1 MRGQKSGLCQAT
13 GAQIIRKHHKQI
25 GRCPRPI
32 WSWAKW
38 REATGAR
45 MGQQESQDQ
54 SWLPWEDID
63 GIGCGRQRWGP
74 LFPVCMTK
82 GTAGLLNYKQKHGRT
97 SLVVQWLRLHAPNA
111 GGSGSI
117 PSQGTRSHVLQ
128 QSVHM
133 LQLKIPHAETQNS
146 QINKLKY
153 KFF

>member
-1 MRGQKSGLCQAT
+1 MEGQDTEWMRGQKSGLCQAT

-97 SLVVQWLRLHAPNA
+97 SLVVQWLRLHAPCTTTKQQPLLA
-111 GGSGSI
+111 A
-117 PSQGTRSHVLQ
+117 TR
-128 QSVHM
+128 QSLGDSNKHPARP
-133 LQLKIPHAETQNS
+133 KI
-146 QINKLKY
+146 K
-153 KFF
+153 